1 MVPKLD
7 TIFNYGATIFFTKIN
22 ICAYD
27 GQLCRVILDTLKPSQ
42 PADCRETKMKR
53 SAKQAAYAYLKEKI
67 LSGDLAVSAP
77 IRPEHVAQAL
87 GISRMPVREALLQL
101 NLEGLVTFGDNRR
114 AFVTARSP
122 NEIIELFEIRV
133 ALECLA
139 ISRAVP
145 NLTPQDFIELEEQ
158 LERMNRMVADVR
170 QWLELHWRFHEIIYA
185 AARMP
190 RLLDEIRRLQEHI
203 SPFLLMYSSMIDIMR
218 KGDPTAAATALADHI
233 RCVASGIIYFILS
246 GRKQGGETL
255 SYIHESPLKMEKM

>member
-1 MVPKLD
+1 
-7 TIFNYGATIFFTKIN
+7 
-22 ICAYD
+22 
-27 GQLCRVILDTLKPSQ
+27 
-42 PADCRETKMKR
+42 
-53 SAKQAAYAYLKEKI
+53 
-67 LSGDLAVSAP
+67 
-77 IRPEHVAQAL
+77 
-87 GISRMPVREALLQL
+87 
-101 NLEGLVTFGDNRR
+101 VTFGDNRR

-145 NLTPQDFIELEEQ
+145 NLTAQDFTELEDQ

-185 AARMP
+185 AAGMP

-203 SPFLLMYSSMIDIMR
+203 SPFLLMYIDLYNLPEMPGVEHASLIDIMR

-255 SYIHESPLKMEKM
+255 SYIHESPLKMEKI